1 MEHIRKTGRWIII
14 FLVIISLASTAFAVS
29 LFITPKPSYNIVIG
43 VDVLNEGINDENTI
57 LIDLRNENDYKA
69 GHIDGAI
76 NMPYIDGGIKM
87 LAYLKKKA
95 NKNYKLFLMCYHGNR
110 SGMAFNLLRDEGYT
124 NLNYVKFGY
133 EEYVNIMGS
142 KFKPTQGE
150 CPCKSITDIKVGY

>member
-87 LAYLKKKA
+87 LAYL
-95 NKNYKLFLMCYHGNR
+95 
-110 SGMAFNLLRDEGYT
+110 
-124 NLNYVKFGY
+124 
-133 EEYVNIMGS
+133 NIMGS